1 MKIIRPSATIEHCT
15 PDLERDQARVAAEH
29 AAGATTVVSAH
40 GNHANC
46 KNCGV
51 PGHGAQPAHAPL
63 PPSAASHWVHCAG
76 WLKMSR
82 LFPARE
88 DTPSSLEGTAAHWVL
103 TEALAGRIVP
113 IGTLA
118 PNGIAVT
125 QEMHE
130 GAELFISNVPDN
142 VMGAGGCIHVEDRT
156 NGGSIHDDV
165 WGTPD
170 VWWVR
175 DNVLK
180 LPDYKFGHGFVDEW
194 SNWQLICYAAA
205 IIAAHRG
212 ALDGIDVELII
223 CQPRCFSQDSPWR
236 VWRTTAAELQPFIEI
251 LKQAAIA
258 AQDPDARC
266 TSGSHCAHCQAIVHC
281 PAAQTAVSNALHV
294 TKTADPSNMP
304 LEAMGLM
311 RGIIEESR
319 TMLKAMAD
327 GMDIELEAA
336 IRSGHS
342 VSGWAMKPGKGKT
355 DWSSS
360 VSEVITFGDMFGVT
374 LCKEAALTPIQAR
387 KEFTKA
393 GVDPA
398 LLDGFVKETTGALK
412 LVKSE
417 VGNFRRIFG

>member
-1 MKIIRPSATIEHCT
+1 MTT
-15 PDLERDQARVAAEH
+15 DLERDQARVAAEL
-29 AAGATTVVSAH
+29 AAGTTTVVSAH

-46 KNCGV
+46 TNCGV
-51 PGHGAQPAHAPL
+51 EGHGVQPAHAPL
-63 PPSAASHWVHCAG
+63 PPSGSEHWVHCAG

-82 LFPARE
+82 LFSARE
-88 DTPSSLEGTAAHWVL
+88 DTPDSLEGEAAHWVL
-103 TEALAGRIVP
+103 SEAFHGRIVP

-130 GAELFISNVPDN
+130 GAELFISNIPDD
-142 VMGAGGCIHVEDRT
+142 VMGAGGCIHVEERT
-156 NGGSIHDDV
+156 IGGVIHADV

-175 DNVLK
+175 DNVLHVA
-180 LPDYKFGHGFVDEW
+180 DYKFGHGFVDEW

-212 ALDGIDVELII
+212 ALDGIAVELTI

-236 VWRTTAAELQPFIEI
+236 VWRTNAAELRPFIEI
-251 LKQAAIA
+251 LRKAAIA

-281 PAAQTAVSNALHV
+281 PAAQTAASHALHV

-319 TMLKAMAD
+319 VMLKAMAD

-336 IRSGHS
+336 IRSGAS
-342 VSGWAMKPGKGKT
+342 VPGWAMKPGKGKT
-355 DWSSS
+355 EWSTS
-360 VSEVITFGDMFGVT
+360 VGEVVALGDMFGVA
-374 LCKEAALTPIQAR
+374 LRKEAALTPVQAR

-393 GVDPA
+393 GVDPK
-398 LLDGFVKETTGALK
+398 LLDGFAKETTGGLK

-417 VGNFRRIFG
+417 VGEFRRIFG